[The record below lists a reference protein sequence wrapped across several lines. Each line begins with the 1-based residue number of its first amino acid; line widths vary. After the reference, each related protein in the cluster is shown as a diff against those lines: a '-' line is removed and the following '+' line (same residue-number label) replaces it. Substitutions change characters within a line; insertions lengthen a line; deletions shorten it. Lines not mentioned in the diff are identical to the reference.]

1 MCTHP
6 SAIRPYLIW
15 GAMLS
20 CPPCLKCI
28 RAHQCIQTSQE
39 KPSLKQQ
46 SSLTTAELTQCS
58 CLFSAHVTFKVS
70 CNQQFLK
77 LNITKTQVTNTS
89 STLLIST
96 SWAITWHWLCMQ
108 VLVLLCIDHHCSS
121 HQWREE
127 RSNNRGIKLCDGDAR
142 RKSHLLNHLRLH
154 CGPEVFYI
162 HFTWWQVFWPS
173 KLWRERNT
181 VVKYK

>member
-70 CNQQFLK
+70 CNQQFLT

-89 STLLIST
+89 STPFPTLNT
-96 SWAITWHWLCMQ
+96 
-108 VLVLLCIDHHCSS
+108 
-121 HQWREE
+121 
-127 RSNNRGIKLCDGDAR
+127 
-142 RKSHLLNHLRLH
+142 LNHNIPGQYSLNHRCLVHSSLHVEHPPSPAAGLR
-154 CGPEVFYI
+154 CRADV
-162 HFTWWQVFWPS
+162 Q
-173 KLWRERNT
+173 
-181 VVKYK
+181 